1 MFVVILGTHQIIKYK
16 GETMSED
23 KSKISEA
30 IQLYFDSMYES
41 SEEKVR
47 QVFHKDAKITGYMQ
61 GSLMEQSV
69 DEMNNYRRKMV
80 FYLLRQN
87 VEDGAN
93 LRMIRKPNA
102 KMVSGRI
109 LQACQLMD
117 SVDLN
122 MEGISQIEKNQVISL
137 MQDYKKILQ
146 NYGLIL

>member
-1 MFVVILGTHQIIKYK
+1 MFVVILGSHQIIKYK

-69 DEMNNYRRKMV
+69 DSFAKFVASQTPSAAEKNEEKLLETLSLEIVGSTAVARVRDGYIGMV
-80 FYLLRQN
+80 FQDTLSFLKVGDDWVIYNKLFH
-87 VEDGAN
+87 VE
-93 LRMIRKPNA
+93 
-102 KMVSGRI
+102 S
-109 LQACQLMD
+109 
-117 SVDLN
+117 
-122 MEGISQIEKNQVISL
+122 
-137 MQDYKKILQ
+137 
-146 NYGLIL
+146 